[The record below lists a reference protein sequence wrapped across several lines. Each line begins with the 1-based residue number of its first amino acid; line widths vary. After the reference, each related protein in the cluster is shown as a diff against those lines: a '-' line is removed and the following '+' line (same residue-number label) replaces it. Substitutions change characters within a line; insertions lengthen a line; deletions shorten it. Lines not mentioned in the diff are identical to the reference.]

1 MANVRTEGLI
11 KRYGQVIAVNDV
23 DVEIPEGSLT
33 AILGPSGCGK
43 TTLLRCIAGLTSPD
57 AGRVLIGGQDVTNDP
72 PSRRNLGMVFQRPS
86 MFPHMTAHK
95 NIAWGLQLRGWPKD
109 EIDSRVK
116 EMLRL
121 VHLEGMEERNF
132 GQLSGGQAQRVV
144 IARALAPQPD
154 ILLLDEPL
162 SSLDAKLRDQLKFEI
177 AEIHRKTGCTTVLV
191 THDQAEALTV
201 ADNVLLM
208 YEGKMVQEGSP
219 LDIYRTP
226 QTYFSADFIGTNNFL
241 PATVSEVG
249 DLVWVRLAGSDLR
262 LSAASYPADI
272 REGAAVWA
280 CVRADDIDIVD
291 DGQQAKYRNVVS
303 VAVDRSSLTGG
314 TVIVESKLEGKQLRI
329 HAGGSRR
336 FELLN
341 AVGSKITCALG
352 NLSLIHRESGDPMAQ
367 PNAQL

>member
-1 MANVRTEGLI
+1 MANVRTEGLT
-11 KRYGQVIAVNDV
+11 KRYGQVVAVDHV

-43 TTLLRCIAGLTSPD
+43 TTMLRCIAGLTAPD
-57 AGRVLIGGQDVTNDP
+57 EGRVLIGGQDVTNDP

-95 NIAWGLQLRGWPKD
+95 NIAWALQLRGWSKD
-109 EIDSRVK
+109 KIDGRVK

-121 VHLEGMEERNF
+121 VHLEGMEERTF

-144 IARALAPQPD
+144 IARALAPEPD

-208 YEGKMVQEGSP
+208 YEGKMVQGGSP
-219 LDIYRTP
+219 IDIYRMP

-249 DLVWVRLAGSDLR
+249 DPAWVRLEGSDLQLR
-262 LSAASYPADI
+262 STSYPADI
-272 REGAAVWA
+272 REGDAVWA
-280 CVRADDIDIVD
+280 CIRADDIDILD
-291 DGQQAKYRNVVS
+291 DSQKAKYQNVVS
-303 VAVDRSSLTGG
+303 IAVDHSSLTGG
-314 TVIVESKLEGKQLRI
+314 TVIVQAKLDGKELRI

-341 AVGSKITCALG
+341 AEGSRIMCALS
-352 NLSLIHRESGDPMAQ
+352 NISLIHRDAADQAISSSQ
-367 PNAQL
+367 

>member
-1 MANVRTEGLI
+1 MANVRTEGLT
-11 KRYGQVIAVNDV
+11 KRFGKVIAVNDV

-57 AGRVLIGGQDVTNDP
+57 EGRIFIGEQDVTNDP

-95 NIAWGLQLRGWPKD
+95 NIAWGLQLRGWPRD
-109 EIDSRVK
+109 EIDARVT

-121 VHLEGMEERNF
+121 VHLEGMEERAF
-132 GQLSGGQAQRVV
+132 SQLSGGQAQRVV
-144 IARALAPQPD
+144 IARALAPEPD

-162 SSLDAKLRDQLKFEI
+162 SSLDAKLRDQLKLEI
-177 AEIHRKTGCTTVLV
+177 AEIHRKTGGTTILV
-191 THDQAEALTV
+191 THDQAEALTI

-219 LDIYRTP
+219 VDIYRSP

-241 PATVSEVG
+241 PAIVSEIG
-249 DLVWVRLAGSDLR
+249 DTVRVRLEGSELV
-262 LSAASYPADI
+262 LSATSYPSDI
-272 REGAAVWA
+272 RQGDDVWA
-280 CVRADDIDIVD
+280 CVRADDIDILL
-291 DGQQAKYRNVVS
+291 DGQQANHLNVVT
-303 VAVDRSSLTGG
+303 VAVERSSLTGG
-314 TVIVESKLEGKQLRI
+314 TVIVETKLDGKLLRI

-336 FELLN
+336 FDLLN
-341 AVGSKITCALG
+341 SEGSKITCALG
-352 NLSLIHRESGDPMAQ
+352 NISLIHRESGDPMAE
-367 PNAQL
+367 PGAQL

>member
-1 MANVRTEGLI
+1 MAYVRTEGLT
-11 KRYGQVIAVNDV
+11 KRFGQVVAVDHV

-43 TTLLRCIAGLTSPD
+43 TTMLRCIAGLTTPD
-57 AGRVLIGGQDVTNDP
+57 EGRVIIGGQDVTNDP

-95 NIAWGLQLRGWPKD
+95 NIAWALQLRGWPRD
-109 EIDSRVK
+109 QIDGRVK
-116 EMLRL
+116 EMLHL
-121 VHLEGMEERNF
+121 VHLEGMEERTF

-144 IARALAPQPD
+144 IARALAPAPD

-177 AEIHRKTGCTTVLV
+177 AEIHRKTGCTTILV

-208 YEGKMVQEGSP
+208 YEGKIVQGGSP
-219 LDIYRTP
+219 IDIYRMP

-249 DLVWVRLAGSDLR
+249 DSVWVRLEGSNLQ
-262 LSAASYPADI
+262 LSSTSYPADI
-272 REGAAVWA
+272 REGAEVWA
-280 CVRADDIDIVD
+280 CIRADDIDIVD
-291 DGQQAKYRNVVS
+291 DDQQAKYRNVVS

-314 TVIVESKLEGKQLRI
+314 TVIVEGKLDGKQLRI

-336 FELLN
+336 FDLLN
-341 AVGSKITCALG
+341 AGGSVITCALG
-352 NLSLIHRESGDPMAQ
+352 NISLIHRDIAD
-367 PNAQL
+367 L